1 MQERKAD
8 IIHVESKCLVVIGV
22 RVHPVEVVHRS
33 MQNRRTPTN
42 RSYHGGS
49 LQGCRSIC
57 LLGSWLR
64 HRRKNGP
71 KTRCDSPSHNL
82 KILFS

>member
-8 IIHVESKCLVVIGV
+8 IIHVESKCLVVIA
-22 RVHPVEVVHRS
+22 VHPVEVVHCS

-49 LQGCRSIC
+49 LRGCRSIC
-57 LLGSWLR
+57 LPESWLR

>member
-22 RVHPVEVVHRS
+22 HPVEVVHCS

-42 RSYHGGS
+42 CSYHGGS
-49 LQGCRSIC
+49 L
-57 LLGSWLR
+57 
-64 HRRKNGP
+64 
-71 KTRCDSPSHNL
+71 
-82 KILFS
+82 